1 MTSFEILSTVLGLS
15 TLALGTIGW
24 FLNSLINQHKALNK
38 ARAETTDTKF
48 DGLIQRLDD
57 LVKQIAHLFRDQ
69 EMVTDS
75 IKNLANR
82 LGSIETSC
90 SGQDV
95 KCSER
100 EKSML
105 DRFSVV
111 HKRIDD
117 IKDEMKE
124 GGRRKSD
131 PPRDRS
137 NREN

>member
-1 MTSFEILSTVLGLS
+1 MTHFETTTVIFGASTFVLSI
-15 TLALGTIGW
+15 IGW
-24 FLNSLINQHKALNK
+24 LLNNIINQHKALNK

-75 IKNLANR
+75 IKNLADR
-82 LGSIETSC
+82 LGGVETEC
-90 SGQDV
+90 KGHDV

-105 DRFSVV
+105 DRFNVV
-111 HKRIDD
+111 HNRIDD
-117 IKDEMKE
+117 LKDEMKE
-124 GGRRKSD
+124 GGRRKTD

-137 NREN
+137 SREN

>member
-1 MTSFEILSTVLGLS
+1 MTPYEFTTVFLGVS
-15 TLALGTIGW
+15 TLILGVIGW

-38 ARAETTDTKF
+38 AKAETTDSKF

-57 LVKQIAHLFRDQ
+57 LVKQIGHLFRDQ

-75 IKNLANR
+75 IKNLADR
-82 LGSIETSC
+82 LSSIETSC

-105 DRFSVV
+105 DRFKVV
-111 HKRIDD
+111 HNRIDD
-117 IKDEMKE
+117 LKNEMKE

-131 PPRDRS
+131 PPMDRID
-137 NREN
+137 REN